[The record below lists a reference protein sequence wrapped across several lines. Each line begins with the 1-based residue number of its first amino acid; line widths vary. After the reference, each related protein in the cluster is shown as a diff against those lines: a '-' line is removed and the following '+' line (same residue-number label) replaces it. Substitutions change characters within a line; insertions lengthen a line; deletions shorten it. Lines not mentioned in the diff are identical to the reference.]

1 MKKLFFKLSLLLP
14 VLIGVGAVNFLG
26 DPAHLFHSPTQEAYE
41 FEKQI
46 ADFLIQ
52 GKNVTGISNFNE
64 RMVQKFYIE
73 NQPKKKDMVVIGSSR
88 SMAIRSS
95 FFPGKTF
102 FNNSVSGAM
111 LQDYFS
117 IYDLY
122 RRQGQLPEEIILG
135 IDPWIFNQ
143 NYPEDRWKILE
154 AYYDELSEVISV
166 SGDQFNYKIR
176 DFIPENLLELF
187 SLSYFRAA
195 SRKLF
200 SKESGIDADMSDD
213 QPVAVN
219 ASVNEGQ
226 TILADGSRYYDKITR
241 EKSKAEIDALAVTF
255 ATQSTSYGFDSFFEI
270 DEKTQKKLEQFIA
283 LVKSD
288 GVKVTIFLPP
298 YHYKS
303 YEIMSKLP
311 KYKMMK
317 EVEAYLI
324 RFSGENKI
332 ALVGSYNPG
341 KLPIHEDD
349 FLDGMHFKD
358 TAVRKILKSIYFGG
372 SGLLGK

>member
-1 MKKLFFKLSLLLP
+1 MKKFFFKLICLLP
-14 VLIGVGAVNFLG
+14 VLIGVGVVNFLG

-41 FEKQI
+41 YEEQI
-46 ADFLIQ
+46 ADFLIH
-52 GKNVTGISNFNE
+52 GKNVTQISNFNE
-64 RMVQKFYIE
+64 RMFQKLYIE

-117 IYDLY
+117 LYDLY
-122 RRQGQLPEEIILG
+122 RRQGQLPKEIVLG
-135 IDPWIFNQ
+135 IDPWIFNK
-143 NYPEDRWKILE
+143 NYPEDRWKMLE
-154 AYYDELSEVISV
+154 AYYDELSNVISAP
-166 SGDQFNYKIR
+166 SGQFNYKIR

-195 SRKLF
+195 SHKLL
-200 SKESGIDADMSDD
+200 SKESGVEADTSDD
-213 QPVAVN
+213 EPVSVN
-219 ASVNEGQ
+219 TSVNEGQ
-226 TILADGSRYYDKITR
+226 TILADGSRVYDKITR
-241 EKSKAEIDALAVTF
+241 EKSKDEIDAIAISF
-255 ATQSTSYGFDSFFEI
+255 ATQSTSYGFDSFFEL
-270 DEKTQKKLEQFIA
+270 DKKTQKNLEQFIS
-283 LVKSD
+283 LVKKD
-288 GVKVTIFLPP
+288 GVKITLFLPP

-324 RFSGENKI
+324 RFCRENKI
-332 ALVGSYNPG
+332 SLVGSYNPQ

-358 TAVRKILKSIYFGG
+358 TAVRKIFKSIYFRG
-372 SGLLGK
+372 SDL